1 MSLDAITDCLD
12 QPAHRAAAGRPAISL
27 EDGEAWSY
35 AELGERARRWAG
47 ALRELGVAP
56 GDRVALLMFNSLD
69 YWALYLG
76 ITRLGAIAVRVN
88 FRLAPAELAF
98 VLADSGASVV
108 CFHAEFGAA
117 LGSVRDAVPA
127 SRYLCFPEPE
137 AEGEAAG
144 IPAWAEPGPPL
155 GAAAAPLAEGLVP
168 RPGPAT
174 PAMLMYTSG
183 TTGKPK
189 GALWS
194 HGNSLWIAA
203 MQAMMW
209 DYGEDTVAMTT
220 GPLYHVGAFEDLLL
234 PALMAGGRAVM
245 TRSRGFRIER
255 VMDVCERLRVTDALL
270 YPFMI
275 YDLVRHPRFG
285 EWDLD
290 ALRRVVTGGS
300 PIMPWAVA
308 ALAGALP
315 GLELI
320 PTYGLTEGG
329 ALTAAMPSGEATR
342 RVPGAVGRP
351 LPLTEVR
358 VVDPEGA
365 ALGAE
370 EAGEIWVRSPSVA
383 SEYWNRPEA
392 NAETFVDGWCRT
404 GDIGRVDGEGL
415 LSITGRAKDMIKSGG
430 ENIYPIEIEEVLT
443 AHPAIADAAVIG
455 VPDPRYQETVCA
467 VVVRGAGAELEAA
480 EVVAHCVERLAGY
493 KKPRHVVFVDELPR
507 TASGKVRKFVLR
519 ERFEAGVL

>member
-1 MSLDAITDCLD
+1 MSLGAITDCLD
-12 QPAHRAAAGRPAISL
+12 QPARQEEAGRPAISL
-27 EDGEAWSY
+27 EDGVAWSY
-35 AELGERARRWAG
+35 AELQDRSLRWAG
-47 ALRELGVAP
+47 ALHELGVRP

-108 CFHAEFGAA
+108 CFHTEFAVA
-117 LGSVRDAVPA
+117 LGSVREEVPA
-127 SRYLCFPEPE
+127 TRYLCFPEPE
-137 AEGEAAG
+137 AGEE
-144 IPAWAEPGPPL
+144 PAPELPGWAEPGPPF
-155 GAAAAPLAEGLVP
+155 GAAAALAEGLVP
-168 RPGPAT
+168 RPGPETA
-174 PAMLMYTSG
+174 AMLMYTSG

-209 DYGEDTVAMTT
+209 GYDADTVAMTT

-234 PALMAGGRAVM
+234 PALMVGGRAVM
-245 TRSRGFRIER
+245 TRSRGFSIER
-255 VMDVCERLRVTDALL
+255 AMDVCERLRVTDALL

-285 EWDLD
+285 EWDLGSF
-290 ALRRVVTGGS
+290 RRVVTGGS
-300 PIMPWAVA
+300 PIMPWAVE
-308 ALAGALP
+308 ALTEALP
-315 GLELI
+315 QLELI

-329 ALTAAMPSGEATR
+329 ALTVAMPSGEATR
-342 RVPGAVGRP
+342 RVPGAVGKP
-351 LPLTEVR
+351 LPLTEIR
-358 VVDPEGA
+358 IVDADGA
-365 ALGAE
+365 PLGAE
-370 EAGEIWVRSPSVA
+370 ETGEIWVRSPSVA

-404 GDIGRVDGEGL
+404 GDIGRVDREGL

-467 VVVRGAGAELEAA
+467 VVVRGEGAEIE
-480 EVVAHCVERLAGY
+480 EEDVVSHCIGQLAGY
-493 KKPRHVVFVDELPR
+493 KKPRHVRFVDELPR
-507 TASGKVRKFVLR
+507 TASGKVQKFILR
-519 ERFEAGVL
+519 ERFEAGTL